1 MTIELRF
8 EGWEGV
14 CEGRGE
20 EGTRCKDRETGRE
33 KSRHKTRHG
42 PGCGTV
48 AGGVG
53 EGVQGSVRAGGSAE
67 GKGKL
72 KMGAAEGDIQTMAA
86 LETMLGMLIFNLSVE
101 SDTSDLSFKVIWKH
115 PSKLVL
121 PPFSTSSEPFTW
133 SQITLNYVEA
143 ASPASV

>member
-1 MTIELRF
+1 MR
-8 EGWEGV
+8 
-14 CEGRGE
+14 E
-20 EGTRCKDRETGRE
+20 EERKEHVAKTERQAERKAGTKA
-33 KSRHKTRHG
+33 RHG

-67 GKGKL
+67 GEGKL
-72 KMGAAEGDIQTMAA
+72 KMGAAEGDIQSMAA

-101 SDTSDLSFKVIWKH
+101 SDTSDLSFEVIWKY